1 MIGKLLTFNLCVLLL
16 FGLLSNDSFAQEA
29 LKLRPSPLEMVTFKY
44 EDTYIKVTYS
54 RPHKRGR
61 EVFGNPEL
69 VPYDSV
75 WRTGANEATELT
87 VTNSIE
93 IAGEKLAAGTYSVFT
108 IPREGRWTIILNSDL
123 GQWGAY
129 KYNPEFDVLR
139 FDVPSTQIETV
150 YEPFTIEFEQG
161 KQNVNMVM
169 MWDRTKVTIPIEFL

>member
-1 MIGKLLTFNLCVLLL
+1 MIGKVLAINLFALLL
-16 FGLLSNDSFAQEA
+16 SGLFNVSFAQEA

-61 EVFGNPEL
+61 EVFGNPDL

-75 WRTGANEATELT
+75 WRTGANEATEIT
-87 VTNSIE
+87 TTKAIE
-93 IAGEKLAAGTYSVFT
+93 IAGQKLEAGTYSLFS
-108 IPREGRWTIILNSDL
+108 IPRKDSWTIILNSDV

-129 KYNPEFDVLR
+129 KYNSEFDVLR

-161 KQNVNMVM
+161 KKNVSMVM
-169 MWDRTKVTIPIEFL
+169 MWDQTRISIPIEFL

>member
-1 MIGKLLTFNLCVLLL
+1 MIGKLLAINLYVLLL
-16 FGLLSNDSFAQEA
+16 SGLFNVSFAQEA

-61 EVFGNPEL
+61 EVFGNPDL

-75 WRTGANEATELT
+75 WRTGANEATEIT
-87 VTNSIE
+87 VTKAIE
-93 IAGEKLAAGTYSVFT
+93 IAGQKLEAGTYSVFS
-108 IPREGRWTIILNSDL
+108 IPRKDRWTIILNSDL

-139 FDVPSTQIETV
+139 FDVPTTQTETV

-161 KQNVNMVM
+161 KKNVNMVM
-169 MWDRTKVTIPIEFL
+169 MWDRTKVSIPIEFL

>member
-1 MIGKLLTFNLCVLLL
+1 MIGKLLAINLCVLLL
-16 FGLLSNDSFAQEA
+16 SGLFNVSVAQEA

-87 VTNSIE
+87 VTKSIE
-93 IAGEKLAAGTYSVFT
+93 IAGEKLEAGTYSVFS

-129 KYNPEFDVLR
+129 KYNPTFDVLR
-139 FDVPSTQIETV
+139 FDVPTTRMDVV

-161 KQNVNMVM
+161 KQNVSMVM
-169 MWDRTKVTIPIEFL
+169 MWDRTKITIPIEFL